1 MKRLKFGTIL
11 LGLLLLTSCAN
22 EEEITPFRGKVK
34 FESIAVSSKLAGR
47 INKLYVDEGDEVRK
61 GDTLA
66 FLDIPE
72 LDAKMMQA
80 EGALK
85 AARGQLDMANTGATR
100 EQLIQIEGKL
110 DAARAELAF
119 VRQSYSRLENMFK
132 DSLVSGQQLDEVRM
146 KLQMAN
152 AQVKALEAKHEESGK
167 SVRAEQLDQ
176 AQGQVERARGAREEV
191 LTAAGERYL
200 IAPANMSIETI
211 SLREGELLTPGY
223 SLFTGYKKNSL
234 YFRFTINEGNIYDF
248 EEGDELLI
256 LNPYTKEELKAR
268 IASIR
273 QLPKYADITTT
284 APLYDLSESVY
295 ELKVLPASD
304 VSDQSFYSNATVL
317 LKE

>member
-47 INKLYVDEGDEVRK
+47 INKLYVAEGDEVRK

-119 VRQSYSRLENMFK
+119 ARQSYSRLENMFK

>member
-1 MKRLKFGTIL
+1 MKRLKIGTIL

-47 INKLYVDEGDEVRK
+47 INKLYVAEGDEVRK

-72 LDAKMMQA
+72 LDAKMIQA

-85 AARGQLDMANTGATR
+85 AARGQLEMANTGATR

-119 VRQSYSRLENMFK
+119 ARQSYSRLENMFK
-132 DSLVSGQQLDEVRM
+132 DSLVSRQQLDEVKM
-146 KLQMAN
+146 KLKMAN
-152 AQVKALEAKHEESGK
+152 AQVKALEAKREESGK

-234 YFRFTINEGNIYDF
+234 YFRFTINEANIYDF
-248 EEGDELLI
+248 KEGDELLI

-268 IASIR
+268 IESIR

-295 ELKVLPASD
+295 ELKLLPASD
-304 VSDQSFYSNATVL
+304 VSDENFYSNATVL